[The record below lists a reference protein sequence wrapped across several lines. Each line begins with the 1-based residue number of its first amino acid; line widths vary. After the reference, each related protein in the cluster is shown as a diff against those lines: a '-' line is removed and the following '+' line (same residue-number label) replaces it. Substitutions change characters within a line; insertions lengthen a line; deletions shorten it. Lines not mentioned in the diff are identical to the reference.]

1 MEEYVHKHSP
11 LVRYNGSCISQNT
24 QCSVVVFYRF
34 EVSEVDV
41 VERWDRGGK
50 KTSSLVV
57 LCVKSRDL
65 KFVRRDL
72 GLPPSLNELHH
83 HITVL
88 ST

>member
-1 MEEYVHKHSP
+1 M
-11 LVRYNGSCISQNT
+11 
-24 QCSVVVFYRF
+24 FYRF
-34 EVSEVDV
+34 EVSELDV

-50 KTSSLVV
+50 KGGSLVI
-57 LCVKSRDL
+57 LRVKSRDL

-72 GLPPSLNELHH
+72 GLPPSLHELNH